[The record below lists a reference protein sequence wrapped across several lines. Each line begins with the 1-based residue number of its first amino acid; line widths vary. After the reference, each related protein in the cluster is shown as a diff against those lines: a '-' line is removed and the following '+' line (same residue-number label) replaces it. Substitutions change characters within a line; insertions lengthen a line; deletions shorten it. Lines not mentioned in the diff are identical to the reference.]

1 MATTLSPKAKLWT
14 KWHQERANNNEMER
28 DTSNDR
34 NQRYMEIVR
43 EVVDRQF
50 QPKLLEWA
58 LTSTLGENSKK
69 VSLHIALPIEGE

>member
-1 MATTLSPKAKLWT
+1 
-14 KWHQERANNNEMER
+14 
-28 DTSNDR
+28 
-34 NQRYMEIVR
+34 MEIVR

-69 VSLHIALPIEGE
+69 GLVVIKKVVDIRGMKRFRNYNANFNT